1 MPGEIWRSEVR
12 VAKEVTA
19 GLAVSPATRKLY
31 FMNPGLTEAIEVTA
45 NEFATGTRDNVR
57 SISLGSSQ
65 VGGAGEFPMS
75 ADEIVE
81 ALLISMAGGVTP
93 TTPTGATNGRLWTF
107 TPSVNLDSMTMEWF
121 DGVRSWQG
129 AGVQGNQL
137 TIAGNVRSRNTVS
150 LDLFAQAI
158 NALGGLSG
166 SPADRTPS
174 IIQGYETRAYI
185 DAAGIAPG
193 SSMIPGQLVNWNV
206 RMNNQLGRE
215 YTADN
220 TRNANNINTGTLQI
234 EGATFLMRGVP
245 ASVANE
251 IANWRA
257 GTLRTIRLEFG
268 TNDAISGET
277 PVNEVQTLTLTGTP
291 TGGTIVVSVL
301 GVNTATI
308 AFNASAAAVAT
319 AYQNAINAIPS
330 MVGTI
335 VTGSGGPLP
344 AAVTLTFSGTAA
356 GMDLPVPLLV
366 TNSLTGGSTPSATFG
381 TTTPGYSGKRYVTV
395 DLPAAW
401 TAVNRGQTNEG
412 ARAVEFTARY
422 VYDPV
427 LAAGIKIRAQNA
439 RTAAW

>member
-1 MPGEIWRSEVR
+1 MPGELWRAEVR
-12 VAKEVTA
+12 VAKEVTS
-19 GLAVSPATRKLY
+19 GTPVSPATRKLY
-31 FMNPGLTEAIEVTA
+31 LSNPMLTEAIEVTS

-65 VGGAGEFPMS
+65 AGGSSEFPMS
-75 ADEIVE
+75 ADEIIE
-81 ALLISMAGGVTP
+81 ALLISMQGNVSP
-93 TTPTGATNGRLWTF
+93 TTPTGAVNGRLWTF
-107 TPSVNLDSMTMEWF
+107 APSTTMDSMTMEWF
-121 DGVRSWQG
+121 DGVRTWQG

-150 LDLFAQAI
+150 LDLFATAI
-158 NALGGLSG
+158 AALGGLSG
-166 SPADRTPS
+166 SPTDRTPS
-174 IIQGYETRAYI
+174 ILQGYETRAYI
-185 DAAGIAPG
+185 DAAGIPPG

-220 TRNANNINTGTLQI
+220 TRNANNINFGTLQI

-245 ASVANE
+245 TSVLNE
-251 IANWRA
+251 INNWRA

-268 TNDAISGET
+268 TNDPITGDT
-277 PVNEVQTLTLTGTP
+277 PVSEVQTLTLTGTP
-291 TGGTIVVSVL
+291 TGGTVTLSVL

-308 AFNASAAAVAT
+308 AFNASSAAVAT
-319 AYQNAINAIPS
+319 AYQNALIAIPS
-330 MVGTI
+330 LVGAT
-335 VTGSGGPLP
+335 VAGSGGPLP
-344 AAVTLTFSGTAA
+344 AAVTLTFGGTVA
-356 GMDLPVPLLV
+356 GMDLPLPLLV
-366 TNSLTGGSTPSATFG
+366 TNALTGGSTPTATFG
-381 TTTPGYSGKRYVTV
+381 TTTPGYSGKRFVTV

-401 TAVNRGQTNEG
+401 TAVNRGQANEG